1 MLIFILSFWWCW
13 IVTLDCVVLFLPCSI
28 KDQSII
34 FGWNGLNML
43 EISCWLGGI
52 PTPLK
57 NMGSSVGIIIPNIRK
72 HKIHVPNHQPA
83 MLDNPI
89 SHSSWLNQPPNH
101 RTNLGFCPSKISPAT
116 ILEFESQAGHPK
128 GQVVVFCLCAWVPK
142 IGDADMTDMTMFN
155 FYGNSVEITWVL
167 YGIIYNFIY
176 IGNELQVSSIFYGN
190 DVIWDFWLM

>member
-43 EISCWLGGI
+43 EMS
-52 PTPLK
+52 
-57 NMGSSVGIIIPNIRK
+57 SSVGIIIPNIRK
-72 HKIHVPNHQPA
+72 NKIHVPNHQPA

-155 FYGNSVEITWVL
+155 FYGNSVGITWVL
-167 YGIIYNFIY
+167 YGIIYNYIY